1 MVYNLVIKVA
11 SDSVD
16 SFILLVAQIALIMA
30 TFSAGVSIVFLID
43 FFKRHG
49 WTYKH
54 KKKKFTKDEQAS
66 KSKLMSRSD
75 K

>member
-16 SFILLVAQIALIMA
+16 SFILLLAQIAIVMS

-54 KKKKFTKDEQAS
+54 KKLKKNLIKD
-66 KSKLMSRSD
+66 SD
-75 K
+75 PHTPSPKR